1 MESETPRVSFIFI
14 VDFSEEAHWLYLTES
29 VSDLLGFE
37 PRELIGRSGMEL
49 VHPDEFAQ
57 VKQMHYDTI
66 REDKAAALV
75 YLRLK
80 HKNPFKGY
88 ILCAASRT
96 VVHNVVVG
104 SVSFAAPG
112 GKALQNA
119 STAQEVEVI
128 TASAK
133 NFDLRRWGDPSP
145 MFTGPTL
152 DLSSTASSPST
163 SSYNSDTLLDSNRR
177 KTAIISFNSLP
188 CQSSRSAL
196 ILDRFSIHCTVLY
209 CSNDIL
215 LSTTKVLGRSFFDFV
230 SSRTVH
236 NVRSSID
243 VIKAWGVN
251 ERGQPSDG
259 GFGFGKFMLLPAG
272 RDSRVEDAQDAP
284 LSRHRERLHSR
295 APPSKRYSPHSHSS
309 SGMAFR
315 PRVWTPPS
323 IPDHE
328 ISVDAI
334 FSGHS
339 DGLLL
344 ILRAAS

>member
-1 MESETPRVSFIFI
+1 MHQVFI

-104 SVSFAAPG
+104 SVSFATPG

-128 TASAK
+128 TASAR

-152 DLSSTASSPST
+152 DLSLTASSPST
-163 SSYNSDTLLDSNRR
+163 SSYNSDTLSDSNRR
-177 KTAIISFNSLP
+177 KTAIISFNTLP
-188 CQSSRSAL
+188 YQSSRSAL

-215 LSTTKVLGRSFFDFV
+215 LSTTRVLGRSFFDFV

-272 RDSRVEDAQDAP
+272 RDSRYYHFGFSRPPFAAFLIKDCFKGRRRARCAAFSPPGKAP
-284 LSRHRERLHSR
+284 L
-295 APPSKRYSPHSHSS
+295 PSAAKQTLLFSS
-309 SGMAFR
+309 SFLIWDDF
-315 PRVWTPPS
+315 PLTS
-323 IPDHE
+323 PDATIHP
-328 ISVDAI
+328 
-334 FSGHS
+334 
-339 DGLLL
+339 
-344 ILRAAS
+344 